1 MSSTDEGKRMRASDV
16 TKAGVVGAGT
26 MGTGIAQ
33 LVASRGMEVVLLDV
47 EKGTAEKAVRG
58 LEKSLGRL
66 ADKGKIDG
74 DAARKTVAGIRP
86 TADYGD
92 LGGAEVA
99 IEAVSEN
106 MAVKK
111 AVFSRIEES
120 VAETAVVATNTSTL
134 SVTELA
140 AGLRRPQ
147 RVVGIHFF
155 NPAPVMKLV
164 EIVKTQ
170 KTSAATLD
178 FAMEFARKLGKRPV
192 VARDR
197 AGFVVNRILLP
208 MINEAVFAL
217 DEGVARAEEIDEAMK
232 LGANHPMGPLAL
244 ADLIGLDVVEDI
256 LDALYR
262 EFGDPKFRAAPLL
275 RETVRAGS
283 LGRKTGKGFFEYDRQ
298 GRR

>member
-1 MSSTDEGKRMRASDV
+1 
-16 TKAGVVGAGT
+16 
-26 MGTGIAQ
+26 MGTGIAR
-33 LVASRGMEVVLLDV
+33 LVASEKMETVLLDL
-47 EKGTAEKAVRG
+47 EKDAAEKAVRG
-58 LEKSLGRL
+58 LEKSLERL
-66 ADKGKIDG
+66 ADRGKMDE
-74 DAARKTVAGIRP
+74 DAARETAARIRP
-86 TADYGD
+86 TADYED
-92 LGGAEVA
+92 LGGADVV

-111 AVFSRIEES
+111 AVFSRIEENVS
-120 VAETAVVATNTSTL
+120 ETAVVATNTSTL

-140 AGLRRPQ
+140 AGLRRPE

-164 EIVKTQ
+164 EIVRTP
-170 KTSAATLD
+170 KTSAETLD

-192 VARDR
+192 AARDR

-275 RETVRAGS
+275 RETARAGN
-283 LGRKTGKGFFEYDRQ
+283 LGRKTGKGFFEYD
-298 GRR
+298 

>member
-1 MSSTDEGKRMRASDV
+1 MSSTNEGKHMRASDV
-16 TKAGVVGAGT
+16 RKVGVVGAGT
-26 MGTGIAQ
+26 MGTGIAR
-33 LVASRGMEVVLLDV
+33 LAASEKMETVLLDL
-47 EKGTAEKAVRG
+47 EKDAAEKAVRG

-66 ADKGKIDG
+66 ADRGKIDE
-74 DAARKTVAGIRP
+74 DAARETVARIRP

-111 AVFSRIEES
+111 AVFSRIEEN

-140 AGLRRPQ
+140 AGLRRPE

-164 EIVKTQ
+164 EIVKTP

-232 LGANHPMGPLAL
+232 LGANHPMGPLEL

-262 EFGDPKFRAAPLL
+262 EFGDPKFRASPLL

-283 LGRKTGKGFFEYDRQ
+283 LGRKTGKGFFEYD
-298 GRR
+298 

>member
-1 MSSTDEGKRMRASDV
+1 MRASDV
-16 TKAGVVGAGT
+16 NKVGIVGAGT

-33 LVASRGMEVVLLDV
+33 LVASEKMEVLLLDV
-47 EKGTAEKAVRG
+47 ERDVAERAVRRIERS
-58 LEKSLGRL
+58 LERLERKGR
-66 ADKGKIDG
+66 IDG
-74 DAARKTVAGIRP
+74 DAARETAARIRP
-86 TADYGD
+86 TADYGE
-92 LGGAEVA
+92 LGSATVV

-106 MAVKK
+106 EAVKK
-111 AVFSRIEES
+111 AVLAKVEEN
-120 VAETAVVATNTSTL
+120 APEDAVVATNTSTL
-134 SVTELA
+134 SVTGLA
-140 AGLRRPQ
+140 AEARRPE

-164 EIVKTQ
+164 EVIRTP
-170 KTSAATLD
+170 KTSDGTMD
-178 FAMEFARKLGKRPV
+178 FAMDFARTLGKRPV
-192 VARDR
+192 AAGDR

-232 LGANHPMGPLAL
+232 LGANHPIGPLAL
-244 ADLIGLDVVEDI
+244 ADLIGLDVVQDI

-275 RETVRAGS
+275 RETARAGR

-298 GRR
+298 ERG

>member
-1 MSSTDEGKRMRASDV
+1 MRASKV
-16 TKAGVVGAGT
+16 KKVGVVGAGT

-33 LVASRGMEVVLLDV
+33 LAASEKMEVVLLDL
-47 EKGTAEKAVRG
+47 EKAAAGEAVGRIEKN
-58 LEKSLGRL
+58 LERLERKGR
-66 ADKGKIDG
+66 IDG
-74 DAARKTVAGIRP
+74 DAAREIVAGIRA
-86 TADYGD
+86 TDDYAQ
-92 LGGAEVA
+92 LGGSAVV

-106 MAVKK
+106 ATVKK
-111 AVFSRIEES
+111 AVFAKIEEN
-120 VAETAVVATNTSTL
+120 VPENTVVATNTSTL

-140 AGLRRPQ
+140 AGTRRPE

-164 EIVKTQ
+164 EVIRTP
-170 KTSAATLD
+170 KTSAGTMD
-178 FAMEFARKLGKRPV
+178 FAMDFARTLGKYPV
-192 VARDR
+192 AARDR

-262 EFGDPKFRAAPLL
+262 EFGDPKFRAAPLI
-275 RETVRAGS
+275 RETVRAGH
-283 LGRKTGKGFFEYDRQ
+283 LGRKTGKGFFEYD
-298 GRR
+298 

>member
-1 MSSTDEGKRMRASDV
+1 MRASDV
-16 TKAGVVGAGT
+16 RKVGVVGAGT
-26 MGTGIAQ
+26 MGTGIAR
-33 LVASRGMEVVLLDV
+33 LAASEKMETVLLDL
-47 EKGTAEKAVRG
+47 EKDAAEKAVRG

-66 ADKGKIDG
+66 ADRGKIDG
-74 DAARKTVAGIRP
+74 DAARETVARIRP

-92 LGGAEVA
+92 LGGAEIA

-111 AVFSRIEES
+111 AVFFRIEEN

-140 AGLRRPQ
+140 AGLRRPE

-155 NPAPVMKLV
+155 NPATVMKLV
-164 EIVKTQ
+164 EIVKTP

-192 VARDR
+192 AARDR

-232 LGANHPMGPLAL
+232 LGANHPMGPLEL